1 MKLSHL
7 FHCTISVLMCLS
19 ISIVT
24 AQSTTKQTN
33 SSPIPSHPSKLKFQP
48 LDWTV
53 PLGSPYRTELKNGLV
68 AYVAEDRTLP
78 LVQAVLYIRSGSLLD
93 PSGKEGLASLLAKLM
108 RTGGTSKYPADTL
121 NELIDR
127 YAMQFDISATETQIS
142 LSASFL
148 SEYTDQA
155 LDIME
160 QLIFHPV
167 FNSKE
172 FVKEQKITIQ
182 NIRHRFDD
190 PAPTLR
196 AAYQK
201 QLYTGEVSSRLA
213 TEASVN
219 NITREDLLK
228 LHKKTFVTPKMILSI
243 AGNFN
248 RDSMLARIENMFP
261 PSTQISNDSFPQI
274 AINSKI
280 KCLLVQKPLSQ
291 AYVRLG
297 LPLFKRPHPDYYSV
311 SLLNEI
317 LGGGGFISRLGTKI
331 RSDAGLTYSI
341 YSNAESNYI
350 YPGTFYIEFF
360 TKNSSFSQA
369 VALIIEEVQK
379 VISEKV
385 TELELE
391 NAKASLT
398 GSLPSMFRSPFDI
411 VSTYA
416 WNEYYKRDPDHYK
429 VYEEKLRKVTR
440 EDILRVAKQYLTP
453 DNFTYTVVGDT
464 DALLKQETNGFSLSK
479 MDFKTIPVDSIEA
492 LP

>member
-1 MKLSHL
+1 MKLSHF
-7 FHCTISVLMCLS
+7 FHCAISVLVCL
-19 ISIVT
+19 SIVT
-24 AQSTTKQTN
+24 AQSTKKQT
-33 SSPIPSHPSKLKFQP
+33 SSSLIPAHPSKLKFQP
-48 LDWTV
+48 LDWAV
-53 PLGSPYRTELKNGLV
+53 PLGDPFRTQLKNGLIT
-68 AYVAEDRTLP
+68 YIAEDQTLP
-78 LVQAVLYIRSGSLLD
+78 LVQLTLYIRSGSLLD
-93 PSGKEGLASLLAKLM
+93 PSGKEGLASLLTKLM
-108 RTGGTSKYPADTL
+108 RTGGTRKYSADTL
-121 NELIDR
+121 NELIDQ
-127 YAMQFDISATETQIS
+127 YAMKFGISATETQIS
-142 LSASFL
+142 FTASFL
-148 SEYTDQA
+148 SEYTEKA
-155 LDIME
+155 MDIME

-167 FNSKE
+167 FNSRE
-172 FVKEQKITIQ
+172 FEKEQKIMIQ

-213 TEASVN
+213 TEASVK
-219 NITREDLLK
+219 NILREDLVR
-228 LHKKTFVTPKMILSI
+228 LHKKTFVTPKMILSA

-248 RDSMLARIENMFP
+248 RDSMLTRIEKMFP
-261 PSTQISNDSFPQI
+261 SSAQVPNDSFPQI
-274 AINSKI
+274 AINSKV

-317 LGGGGFISRLGTKI
+317 LGGGGFISRLAAKI

-341 YSNAESNYI
+341 YSNAESNYT

-360 TKNSSFSQA
+360 TKNASFSQA

-379 VISEKV
+379 VISEEV
-385 TELELE
+385 SEQELE

-416 WNEYYKRDPDHYK
+416 WNEYYKRDSDHFK
-429 VYEEKLRKVTR
+429 VYEEKVRKVSR
-440 EDILRVAKQYLTP
+440 GDILRVAKQYLTP
-453 DNFTYTVVGDT
+453 VNFTYTVVGDT

-479 MDFKTIPVDSIEA
+479 MAFKTIPADSIA
-492 LP
+492 FLP

>member
-1 MKLSHL
+1 
-7 FHCTISVLMCLS
+7 MC

-24 AQSTTKQTN
+24 AQSTNKQA
-33 SSPIPSHPSKLKFQP
+33 SSSSIPAHPSKIKFQP

-53 PLGSPYRTELKNGLV
+53 PLGSPYRTELKNGLIT
-68 AYVAEDRTLP
+68 YIAEDQTLP
-78 LVQAVLYIRSGSLLD
+78 LVKIVLYIRSGSLLD
-93 PSGKEGLASLLAKLM
+93 PASKEGLASLMTKLM

-121 NELIDR
+121 NELIDQ
-127 YAMQFDISATETQIS
+127 YAMQFGISATETQIS
-142 LSASFL
+142 FSASFL
-148 SEYTDQA
+148 SEYTEKA

-167 FNSKE
+167 FNLKE
-172 FVKEQKITIQ
+172 FEKEQKIMIQ
-182 NIRHRFDD
+182 NIQHRFDD

-201 QLYTGEVSSRLA
+201 QLYAGEVSSRFA
-213 TEASVN
+213 TEASVK
-219 NITREDLLK
+219 NISREDLVG
-228 LHKKTFVTPKMILSI
+228 LHKKTFVTPKMILSL

-248 RDSMLARIENMFP
+248 RDSMLTRIEKIFP
-261 PSTQISNDSFPQI
+261 PSTQVPNDSFPQI
-274 AINSKI
+274 AIKPKF

-297 LPLFKRPHPDYYSV
+297 LPLFKRPHPDYYSM

-317 LGGGGFISRLGTKI
+317 LGGGGFISRLGAKI

-360 TKNSSFSQA
+360 TKNASFSQA

-379 VISEKV
+379 VISEEV

-416 WNEYYKRDPDHYK
+416 WNEYYKRDPDHFK

-440 EDILRVAKQYLTP
+440 EDLLRVAKQYLTP

-479 MDFKTIPVDSIEA
+479 MEVKTIPVDSIAA

>member
-7 FHCTISVLMCLS
+7 FHCTISVLMCF
-19 ISIVT
+19 SIVT
-24 AQSTTKQTN
+24 AQSTNKQTS
-33 SSPIPSHPSKLKFQP
+33 SSPIPSHPSKLKFQA

-68 AYVAEDRTLP
+68 AYIAEDRTLP
-78 LVQAVLYIRSGSLLD
+78 LVQVVLYIRSGSLLD
-93 PSGKEGLASLLAKLM
+93 PSGKEGLASLMTKLM

-121 NELIDR
+121 NELIDQ
-127 YAMQFDISATETQIS
+127 YAMQFGISATETQIS
-142 LSASFL
+142 FSASFL
-148 SEYTDQA
+148 SEYTDNA

-172 FVKEQKITIQ
+172 FEKEQKIMIQ
-182 NIRHRFDD
+182 NIQHRFDD

-196 AAYQK
+196 AAYHK
-201 QLYTGEVSSRLA
+201 QLYTGESSSRLA
-213 TEASVN
+213 TEASVK
-219 NITREDLLK
+219 NISREDLIT
-228 LHKKTFVTPKMILSI
+228 LHKKTFVTPKMILSL

-248 RDSMLARIENMFP
+248 RDSMLTGIEKMFP
-261 PSTQISNDSFPQI
+261 PSTQVSNDSFPQI

-317 LGGGGFISRLGTKI
+317 LGGGGFISRLGAKI

-341 YSNAESNYI
+341 YSNAESNYT

-379 VISEKV
+379 VISEEV

-464 DALLKQETNGFSLSK
+464 NALLKQETNGFSLSK
-479 MDFKTIPVDSIEA
+479 MDVKTIPVDSIAA

>member
-1 MKLSHL
+1 MCFSI
-7 FHCTISVLMCLS
+7 IS
-19 ISIVT
+19 
-24 AQSTTKQTN
+24 AQSTNKTN
-33 SSPIPSHPSKLKFQP
+33 SYPIPAHPSKLKFQP

-53 PLGSPYRTELKNGLV
+53 PLGSPYRTELKNGLIT
-68 AYVAEDRTLP
+68 YIAEDQTLP
-78 LVQAVLYIRSGSLLD
+78 LVQVVLYIRSGSLLD
-93 PSGKEGLASLLAKLM
+93 PPGKEGLVSLLTKLM

-121 NELIDR
+121 NELIDL
-127 YAMQFDISATETQIS
+127 YAMNFGFSATETQIS
-142 LSASFL
+142 FSASFL
-148 SEYTDQA
+148 SEYTDKA
-155 LDIME
+155 MEIME

-167 FNSKE
+167 FGSKE
-172 FVKEQKITIQ
+172 FEKEQKIMIQ
-182 NIRHRFDD
+182 NIQHRFDD
-190 PAPTLR
+190 PAPILR

-201 QLYTGEVSSRLA
+201 QLYTAEASSRLA
-213 TEASVN
+213 TEASVK
-219 NITREDLLK
+219 NILREDLISF
-228 LHKKTFVTPKMILSI
+228 HKKTFVTPKMLLSI

-248 RDSMLARIENMFP
+248 RDSILTRIEKMFP
-261 PSTQISNDSFPQI
+261 PSTQVSIDSFPKI
-274 AINSKI
+274 TINSKI
-280 KCLLVQKPLSQ
+280 KCLMVQKPLSQ

-317 LGGGGFISRLGTKI
+317 LGGGGFMSRLGTKI

-341 YSNAESNYI
+341 YSNAESNYT

-369 VALIIEEVQK
+369 VAMIIEEVRK
-379 VISEKV
+379 VISEEV
-385 TELELE
+385 TEQELE

-416 WNEYYKRDPDHYK
+416 WNEYYNRDPDHFK

-440 EDILRVAKQYLTP
+440 QDLLRVAKQYLTP

-464 DALLKQETNGFSLSK
+464 NELLNQETDGFSLSK
-479 MDFKTIPVDSIEA
+479 MEVKVIPVDSIEV

>member
-1 MKLSHL
+1 MKFSHFSNCIIFAL
-7 FHCTISVLMCLS
+7 ICF
-19 ISIVT
+19 SIVT
-24 AQSTTKQTN
+24 AQSTNKQTG
-33 SSPIPSHPSKLKFQP
+33 SSIPAHPSKLKFQA

-53 PLGSPYRTELKNGLV
+53 PLGSPYRTELKNGLIT
-68 AYVAEDRTLP
+68 YIAEDNTLP
-78 LVQAVLYIRSGSLLD
+78 LVQVVLYIRSGSLLD
-93 PSGKEGLASLLAKLM
+93 PSGKEGLASLMANLM
-108 RTGGTSKYPADTL
+108 RAGGTSKYPADTL
-121 NELIDR
+121 NELIDQ
-127 YAMQFDISATETQIS
+127 YAMKFEISAAEAQIS
-142 LSASFL
+142 FSASFL
-148 SEYTDQA
+148 SEYTDKA
-155 LDIME
+155 MDIME
-160 QLIFHPV
+160 QIIFHPV
-167 FNSKE
+167 FSEKE
-172 FVKEQKITIQ
+172 FEKEQKIMIQ

-201 QLYTGEVSSRLA
+201 QLYAGEVCSRLA
-213 TEASVN
+213 TEASVK
-219 NITREDLLK
+219 NISRDDLIR
-228 LHKKTFVTPKMILSI
+228 LHKKTFVTPKMILSV

-248 RDSMLARIENMFP
+248 RDSMLAKVEKIFP
-261 PSTQISNDSFPQI
+261 PSTQVTNDSFPQI
-274 AINSKI
+274 AINPKI

-341 YSNAESNYI
+341 YSNAESNYT

-369 VALIIEEVQK
+369 VAMIIEEVQK
-379 VISEKV
+379 VISEQV
-385 TELELE
+385 TEQELE

-416 WNEYYKRDPDHYK
+416 WNEYYKRDPDHFK
-429 VYEEKLRKVTR
+429 VYEEKLRKITR
-440 EDILRVAKQYLTP
+440 EEVLRVAKQYLIP
-453 DNFTYTVVGDT
+453 DNFTYTIVGDT
-464 DALLKQETNGFSLSK
+464 DALLNQETNGFSLSK
-479 MDFKTIPVDSIEA
+479 MAVKTIPADSIAA

>member
-1 MKLSHL
+1 MKLSHF
-7 FHCTISVLMCLS
+7 FHLIISVLIC

-24 AQSTTKQTN
+24 AQSTNKQA
-33 SSPIPSHPSKLKFQP
+33 SSSSIPAHPSKIKFQP

-53 PLGSPYRTELKNGLV
+53 PLGSPYRTELKNGLIT
-68 AYVAEDRTLP
+68 YIAEDQTLP
-78 LVQAVLYIRSGSLLD
+78 LVKIVLYIRSGSLLD
-93 PSGKEGLASLLAKLM
+93 PASKEGLASLMTKLM

-121 NELIDR
+121 NELIDQ
-127 YAMQFDISATETQIS
+127 YAMQFGISATETQIS
-142 LSASFL
+142 FSASFL
-148 SEYTDQA
+148 SEYTEKA

-167 FNSKE
+167 FNLKE
-172 FVKEQKITIQ
+172 FEKEQKIMIQ
-182 NIRHRFDD
+182 NIQHRFDD

-201 QLYTGEVSSRLA
+201 QLYAGEVSSRFA
-213 TEASVN
+213 TEASVK
-219 NITREDLLK
+219 NISREDLVG
-228 LHKKTFVTPKMILSI
+228 LHKKTFVTPKMILSL

-248 RDSMLARIENMFP
+248 RDSMLTRIEKIFP
-261 PSTQISNDSFPQI
+261 PSTQVPNDSFPQI
-274 AINSKI
+274 AIKPKF

-297 LPLFKRPHPDYYSV
+297 LPLFKRPHPDYYSM

-317 LGGGGFISRLGTKI
+317 LGGGGFISRLGAKI

-360 TKNSSFSQA
+360 TKNASFSQA

-379 VISEKV
+379 VISEEV

-416 WNEYYKRDPDHYK
+416 WNEYYKRDPDHFK

-440 EDILRVAKQYLTP
+440 EDLLRVAKQYLTP

-479 MDFKTIPVDSIEA
+479 MEVKTIPVDSIAA

>member
-1 MKLSHL
+1 MKFSHFSNCIIFAL
-7 FHCTISVLMCLS
+7 ICFST
-19 ISIVT
+19 VT
-24 AQSTTKQTN
+24 AQSSNKQTG
-33 SSPIPSHPSKLKFQP
+33 SSIPAHPSKLKFQA

-53 PLGSPYRTELKNGLV
+53 PLGSPYRTELKNGLIT
-68 AYVAEDRTLP
+68 YIAEDNTLP
-78 LVQAVLYIRSGSLLD
+78 LVQVVLYIRSGSLLD
-93 PSGKEGLASLLAKLM
+93 PSGKEGLASLMANLM
-108 RTGGTSKYPADTL
+108 RVGGTSKYPADTL
-121 NELIDR
+121 NELIDQ
-127 YAMQFDISATETQIS
+127 YAMKFEISATEAQIS
-142 LSASFL
+142 FSASFL
-148 SEYTDQA
+148 SEYTDKA
-155 LDIME
+155 MDIME

-167 FNSKE
+167 FSAKKFE
-172 FVKEQKITIQ
+172 KEQKIMIQ

-201 QLYTGEVSSRLA
+201 QLYAGEVSYRLA
-213 TEASVN
+213 TEASVK
-219 NITREDLLK
+219 NISRDDLIK
-228 LHKKTFVTPKMILSI
+228 LHKKTFVTPKMILSV

-248 RDSMLARIENMFP
+248 RDSMLAKVEKIFP
-261 PSTQISNDSFPQI
+261 PSTQVPNDSFPQI
-274 AINSKI
+274 AINPKI

-341 YSNAESNYI
+341 YSNAESNYT

-369 VALIIEEVQK
+369 VAMIIEEVQK
-379 VISEKV
+379 VISEQV
-385 TELELE
+385 TDQELE

-416 WNEYYKRDPDHYK
+416 WNEYYKRDPDHFK
-429 VYEEKLRKVTR
+429 VYEEKLKKVTR
-440 EDILRVAKQYLTP
+440 EEVLRVAKQYLIP
-453 DNFTYTVVGDT
+453 DNFTYTIVGDT
-464 DALLKQETNGFSLSK
+464 DALLNQETNGFSLSK
-479 MDFKTIPVDSIEA
+479 MAVKTIPADSIAA